1 MKKQSMYEILACVSG
16 LVGAVLLICALMP
29 FINPGFFEVNEDGED
44 SPGIIFLT
52 GVLSSLAMVG
62 IAWCFYQRARIIE
75 QGTKEVG
82 MATETSL
89 EKRIKWIVCGIAIVL
104 AVTVTTFFW

>member
-29 FINPGFFEVNEDGED
+29 FINPGFFEVSEDGED

-52 GVLSSLAMVG
+52 GVLSSLAILG
-62 IAWCFYQRARIIE
+62 IAWCFNQRARMIK
-75 QGTKEVG
+75 QGTKEVV
-82 MATETSL
+82 MATETTL
-89 EKRIKWIVCGIAIVL
+89 EKRIKWIVCGIVIVL
-104 AVTVTTFFW
+104 AVTAFLW